1 MKRIVLGLVILLAFL
16 TGLPAVYLGVT
27 IWRAHG
33 GLPAWDGD
41 VAVAGLD
48 GPVEILRDRNGV
60 AYINANTQRDA
71 IFAQGFIHAQDRFW
85 QMAVTR
91 QTMAGRL
98 AEWMGRPALDS
109 DRYMR
114 HFAGED
120 MARRLW
126 AQFPE
131 EERPLLE
138 AYAAGVNAW
147 LDSPAYRRPPEMVIL
162 HVQPERW
169 RPEDVFLIWRGF
181 YEAISIFGMESIRAR
196 IRGISA
202 HPSAEH
208 MLDGSTDITVPI
220 IPADEV
226 IKLVQRSQPIKQGSF
241 SNSWLVSGEHTAS
254 GLPLLAND
262 PQLQATLP
270 NVWHLVHL
278 SFGERRL
285 VGASAPG
292 VPGIFVGHNGR
303 VAWGATAALVDVHDI
318 ALVQL
323 DPDNPERYRRGPNE
337 PWQDFSIRSESIRVR
352 FGRSVEQ
359 PVRQTP
365 EGIVRLWEEM
375 PEAHFRDQPGTQREY
390 RYLGLDFDASPAA
403 QLRIGMAGNVEQALA
418 AAAAFRGPP
427 FNMNVADVEGNV
439 AYLMAGAI
447 PLRPEAHARSIA
459 LAPDDSNART
469 YLPSSENPRMINPAS
484 GRIVTANQRI
494 IGDEYLYYLSDFYAS
509 PDRALRIHEMLD
521 ERDVHEPASFL
532 AMQMDTL
539 SPPARR
545 MVPMLLEAEPASEAD
560 AELMQRLADWDYRFD
575 LDSTGALI
583 FLVWGEL
590 LSRTILDDE
599 MGPIWAGRRHGFDIT
614 ERALNGRHPEWC
626 NNINTAD
633 RIEPCAELL
642 TETLTEAR
650 EMLQSTFGSNPA
662 EWTWDRQAHLEPHLG
677 FAGLPVLDRMF
688 SRRLPRP
695 GGPETA
701 FTVYVQTGHAPD
713 FSRSFFN
720 SSLQMILDLSDLE
733 SSLFMISGG
742 QSGHFRSPHYH
753 DLTPAWTRGERFTIP
768 SDRDQI
774 EIATE
779 LHLRPQP

>member
-1 MKRIVLGLVILLAFL
+1 MKRILIGLAAFL
-16 TGLPAVYLGVT
+16 AVIIILPALYLGVT
-27 IWRAHG
+27 LWRAHG
-33 GLPAWDGD
+33 GLPEWNGD

-48 GPVEILRDRNGV
+48 GPVEILRDANGV
-60 AYINANTQRDA
+60 AYIHASTRRDA
-71 IFAQGFIHAQDRFW
+71 IFAQGFVHAQDRFW

-114 HFAGED
+114 HFAGEA
-120 MARRLW
+120 MARRLLD
-126 AQFPE
+126 QFPE

-138 AYAAGVNAW
+138 AYAAGVNVW

-181 YEAISIFGMESIRAR
+181 YEAISIFGMESFLAR
-196 IRGISA
+196 IRGIAA
-202 HPSAEH
+202 HPSAEN
-208 MLDGSTDITVPI
+208 MLDGSTDVTVPI
-220 IPADEV
+220 IPAAESDQTM
-226 IKLVQRSQPIKQGSF
+226 QRSQPIKQGSF
-241 SNSWLVSGEHTAS
+241 SNSWLLSGEHTAS

-270 NVWHLVHL
+270 NIWHLVHL
-278 SFGERRL
+278 SFDERRL

-303 VAWGATAALVDVHDI
+303 VAWGATAAMVDVHDI
-318 ALVQL
+318 ALVQV
-323 DPDNPERYRRGPNE
+323 DPDNPGRYRRGPNE
-337 PWQDFSIRSESIRVR
+337 PWQDFSIRSEPIRVR

-359 PVRQTP
+359 AIRQTP

-390 RYLGLDFDASPAA
+390 RYLGLDFDTSPAA
-403 QLRIGMAGNVEQALA
+403 QLRINMADNVEQALH

-427 FNMNVADVEGNV
+427 FNMSVADVDGTV

-447 PLRPEAHARSIA
+447 PLRPEAHARTIA
-459 LAPDDSNART
+459 LVPDDSNART
-469 YLPSSENPRMINPAS
+469 YLPFSENPRMINPAS
-484 GRIVTANQRI
+484 GRIVTANQRV
-494 IGDEYLYYLSDFYAS
+494 IGDEYPHYLSDWYAP

-521 ERDVHEPASFL
+521 QREVHDPASFL

-545 MVPMLLEAEPASEAD
+545 MVPMMLEAEPASEAD
-560 AELMQRLADWDYRFD
+560 AELTQRLADWDYRFD
-575 LDSTGALI
+575 LDSTGPLI

-590 LSRTILDDE
+590 LSRAILNDE
-599 MGPIWAGRRHGFDIT
+599 MGPVWAGRRHGFNIT

-633 RIEPCAELL
+633 RIETCAELL
-642 TETLTEAR
+642 AKILTEAR
-650 EMLQSTFGSNPA
+650 EMLEANFGNDPDA
-662 EWTWDRQAHLEPHLG
+662 WTWGRQKHLEPHLG
-677 FAGLPVLDRMF
+677 FAGLPVLDRLF

-695 GGPETA
+695 GGPETG
-701 FTVYVQTGHAPD
+701 FINYIGTGYAPD

-768 SDRDQI
+768 SDREQI
-774 EIATE
+774 EIAAE
-779 LHLRPQP
+779 LRLRPQP